1 LALPGPTPHKAHR
14 NKKTLPDS
22 RQKWLCAWQQTN
34 KIQEQQL
41 ATAGLT
47 VDEQKAVEEFQ
58 QAVVAPSMNN
68 LVILDFWA
76 EWCGPCKALTPVL
89 EKVAATYAD
98 KGVKLAKINVDENKF
113 IAAQFQVQ
121 SIPTVYAIFQGKP
134 VADLTSARTESQLG
148 QILDQ
153 LLEKLPI
160 GADGAE
166 PKQDIAP
173 LLAMGEDVLAQGDG
187 ERAAGIFAQIADM
200 APDNAEAVGGLVR
213 ALVLADH
220 LPEAEAALAGVP
232 EAMASDPAIERAG
245 SALALAKDKP
255 DDGET
260 EALRAA
266 VAADPK
272 NHQARFD
279 LASALIASGDH
290 DGAAEHLLTII
301 AANKDWNDGAARAK
315 LLSLFE
321 VVGLEDEWVSAT
333 RRKLSA
339 ILFG

>member
-1 LALPGPTPHKAHR
+1 M
-14 NKKTLPDS
+14 
-22 RQKWLCAWQQTN
+22 
-34 KIQEQQL
+34 

-58 QAVVAPSMNN
+58 QAVVAPSMNK

-89 EKVAATYAD
+89 EKVAASYAD
-98 KGVKLAKINVDENKF
+98 KGVMLAKVNVDENKF
-113 IAAQFQVQ
+113 IASQFQVQ

-134 VADLTSARTESQLG
+134 VADLTSARTESQLS

-153 LLEKLPI
+153 LLAQLPI
-160 GADGAE
+160 GEAGEE
-166 PKQDIAP
+166 PQQDIEP
-173 LLAMGEDVLAQGDG
+173 LLAMGEEVLGQGDG
-187 ERAAGIFAQIADM
+187 ERAAGIFAQIAEM
-200 APDNAEAVGGLVR
+200 APDNAEAAGGLIR

-220 LPEAEAALAGVP
+220 LPEAEAALTGVS
-232 EAMASDPAIERAG
+232 EAMAKDPAIERAKA
-245 SALALAKDKP
+245 ALTLAKDRP
-255 DDGET
+255 DNSET
-260 EALRAA
+260 QALEAS
-266 VAADPK
+266 VSADPG

-279 LASALIASGDH
+279 LASAMIASGDH
-290 DGAAEHLLTII
+290 DKAAAHLLAII
-301 AANKDWNDGAARAK
+301 AADKDWNDGAARAK

-321 VVGLEDEWVSAT
+321 VVGLEDEWVAAT